1 MEIDLKQIRV
11 RPASAGEQL
20 RYRELMQRHHY
31 LGDLAKIGHTL
42 WYIATYEQEWIA
54 LLTFSASSLKCAARD
69 CWIGWDYRRQY
80 GRLKLIANNSRFL
93 ILPEWHRPNLGSKVL
108 ALCEARISADWL
120 SCFDQPLLLLE
131 TFVDPTRYRGTV
143 YRAGNWIYLGQTQ
156 GSRRI
161 QGGYS
166 ARDGASKLVFV
177 RPLRADAQSQLS
189 RPVLQDIYRQ
199 ESPKIMLT
207 VEQMSAL
214 PIYFKDIP
222 DPRRTQGRR
231 HPLPVVLAIAAG
243 ATLCGMD
250 GYKAIAGWAKD
261 LGTKARERFGCR
273 IESRQR
279 LVPSESIIRDVLIRV
294 DPDALDH
301 ALQRWNA
308 DYGQTDQSLAIDGK
322 TMCNAI
328 DEQGRQTHIMS
339 VVGHDT
345 AQCYNRGRD
354 IGHPIPPAQ
363 IPAGAIRAPGSHLG

>member
-345 AQCYNRGRD
+345 AQCYTQKKSGRS
-354 IGHPIPPAQ
+354 P
-363 IPAGAIRAPGSHLG
+363 